1 MFPIGDDNSSR
12 KVIPFVT
19 YGLLMINVAVFY
31 LMMQGGYEFI
41 YRWAFVPVRFLSNP
55 LEDWPT
61 IFTSMFM
68 HASWAHIFGNM
79 LYLGIFG
86 DNVEDKFGHLR
97 YLLFYMICGI
107 IATLAQLLFITGSE
121 IPLLGASGAIAGI
134 LGAYFLMFPRKQ
146 VYVLFLFRI
155 VPMPAYIVLGLWIVL
170 QMFSSIGTITTMEDA
185 GGVAYIA
192 HVAGFIAGF
201 FLTRI
206 FRKRRSA
213 PRYYIS

>member
-55 LEDWPT
+55 LDDWPT

>member
-55 LEDWPT
+55 LDDWPT

-206 FRKRRSA
+206 FRKRRAA